1 MFIETS
7 TLETFE
13 APKERNICLLRDTLR
28 SSGAKEPAGHV
39 SYKHLAA
46 LRPKALCAVRTLETP
61 TRNTLTEH
69 YPRSQ

>member
-13 APKERNICLLRDTLR
+13 APKERNIWLLRDRLR
-28 SSGAKEPAGHV
+28 SSGAKEPARHV

-46 LRPKALCAVRTLETP
+46 PRPRHFVLVEL
-61 TRNTLTEH
+61 
-69 YPRSQ
+69 